1 MVTEPVSPLDILI
14 SVMRTHFENRD
25 YDAAVALAKAAAPY
39 VHAKPASTKGEA
51 NGTPR
56 LDMLR
61 DQQLV
66 ELCGSRVAR
75 AGTSQEDTAKSGSV
89 VPFRPV

>member
-14 SVMRTHFENRD
+14 SVMRAHFENRD

-39 VHAKPASTKGEA
+39 VHPKPAAAKTAAGEV
-51 NGTPR
+51 GR

-66 ELCGSRVAR
+66 ELCGAGVAR
-75 AGTSQEDTAKSGSV
+75 ACAAPANPAKSGSV
-89 VPFRPV
+89 VPFRSG